1 MENELL
7 SKKQIL
13 ISYRGNK
20 KRSFSGYIIQ
30 HIRPL
35 RTEITK
41 DRDEATIFSNFPSLF
56 LAIRE
61 TPGKTKTKNLSES

>member
-20 KRSFSGYIIQ
+20 KRSFSGYIQ
-30 HIRPL
+30 HIGPL
-35 RTEITK
+35 KTKITK
-41 DRDEATIFSNFPSLF
+41 DRKEATIFSDLSSLF
-56 LAIRE
+56 LAIKV
-61 TPGKTKTKNLSES
+61 TPGRTKTKNLSES

>member
-30 HIRPL
+30 HIGPL

-41 DRDEATIFSNFPSLF
+41 DKNEATVFSDFSSLF
-56 LAIRE
+56 LAIKV